1 MIEALINYLGNGN
14 PQLFRELKGRLKPRN
29 ILLTSAL
36 SLLGQFILFI
46 SFQAQLPTRYDAVQN
61 LTNRYCTGT
70 TKYDL
75 PGCLAD
81 GFGNAIINWQLWSWD
96 VFTWLNI
103 IVSFGLLAAGSYLL
117 INDLATEQRRDTLN
131 FIRLSPQSPQ
141 SILLGKMLGVP
152 ALLYVA
158 VVLALPLHFWMGLN
172 AKIHVMEIISF
183 DAVVIGASFLYYSA
197 ALIFGLVGSWLG
209 GFQPWLGS
217 GALLGYLIFTKQTFT
232 SNFPTNNPVNFFGLL
247 NPYFLMPY
255 FDIEIDRKFSFA
267 IPNFKSFS
275 WFIFSIGE
283 SFITTAVFAV
293 AVYFIGAYFFWQSL
307 QRCFR
312 DPNVTMLSKK
322 QSYLL
327 TAVFNLIILG
337 CADWRELIFD
347 GPSRSYSYVLQENI
361 GLLMILNLG
370 LFLYL
375 IAAIIP
381 GRQTLQDWARYRHI
395 TQPKELGKTSLTDDL
410 IWGEKS
416 PGILAI
422 AINAIMSVTC
432 LSCFALIS
440 QVSIEDKMNTWM
452 ALLFAGSL
460 AVIYA
465 ALTQLILFM
474 KNEQRQ
480 LWAAGVLMSVIILPP
495 IFLGIFFN
503 RPDNY
508 PVVWL
513 FSIAAPLIALSS
525 SRSGDGLPLAYFLAI
540 LGHFAIATFL
550 ISQLTRKLKK
560 AGESATKAL
569 LAGTES
575 AIS

>member
-1 MIEALINYLGNGN
+1 MIQALINYLGNGN

-36 SLLGQFILFI
+36 SLLGQFILFM
-46 SFQAQLPTRYDAVQN
+46 SFQALLPTRRDGLQN
-61 LTNRYCTGT
+61 LTNRYCTST
-70 TKYDL
+70 TEYDL
-75 PGCLAD
+75 PRCLAD
-81 GFGNAIINWQLWSWD
+81 RFGNVMINWQLWSWD

-141 SILLGKMLGVP
+141 SILWGKMLGVP

-197 ALIFGLVGSWLG
+197 ALLFGLVSSWLG

-232 SNFPTNNPVNFFGLL
+232 SNFPANNPVNFFGLL

-255 FDIEIDRKFSFA
+255 FDIEIDNKFSFT
-267 IPNFKSFS
+267 IPNFKSFH

-293 AVYFIGAYFFWQSL
+293 VVYFIGAYFFWQSL

-327 TAVFNLIILG
+327 TAVFNFIILG
-337 CADWRELIFD
+337 CADWQDLIFD
-347 GPSRSYSYVLQENI
+347 KLPRTYSIQENF
-361 GLLMILNLG
+361 GFLMVLNLG

-375 IAAIIP
+375 IAAITP

-395 TQPKELGKTSLTDDL
+395 EQTKELGKTSLIQDL

-422 AINAIMSVTC
+422 AINAIMSVTW
-432 LSCFALIS
+432 LSCFVLIS

-452 ALLFAGSL
+452 ALLLAGSL

-480 LWAAGVLMSVIILPP
+480 LWATGVLMSVIILPP
-495 IFLGIFFN
+495 IFLGIFFH

-525 SRSGDGLPLAYFLAI
+525 SRSTDGLSLAYFLAI

-550 ISQLTRKLKK
+550 VSQLTRKLKK

-569 LAGTES
+569 LAGS
-575 AIS
+575 

>member
-61 LTNRYCTGT
+61 LTHRYCTGT
-70 TKYDL
+70 IKSDL

-81 GFGNAIINWQLWSWD
+81 GFGNVIINWQLWSWD
-96 VFTWLNI
+96 VFTWVNI

-158 VVLALPLHFWMGLN
+158 VILALPLHLWMGLN
-172 AKIHVMEIISF
+172 AKIPVMEIISF
-183 DAVVIGASFLYYSA
+183 DAIVIGASFFYYSA
-197 ALIFGLVGSWLG
+197 ALLFGLVGSWLG
-209 GFQPWLGS
+209 VFQPWLGI
-217 GALLGYLIFTKQTFT
+217 GALLGYLTFTKEAL
-232 SNFPTNNPVNFFGLL
+232 SYNFYANNPASFFGLL

-255 FDIEIDRKFSFA
+255 FDIEIDEKFSFA
-267 IPNFKSFS
+267 IPNFKSFH
-275 WFIFSIGE
+275 WFMLSIGE
-283 SFITTAVFAV
+283 SFITMAVFAV
-293 AVYFIGAYFFWQSL
+293 VVYFIGAYFFWQSL

-312 DPNVTMLSKK
+312 DPNITMLSKK

-327 TAVFNLIILG
+327 TAVFNFIILG
-337 CADWRELIFD
+337 CADWKDLIFD
-347 GPSRSYSYVLQENI
+347 KLPRTYSIQENF
-361 GLLMILNLG
+361 GFLMVLNLG

-375 IAAIIP
+375 IAAITP
-381 GRQTLQDWARYRHI
+381 GRQTLQDWTRYRHI
-395 TQPKELGKTSLTDDL
+395 EQTKELSKTSLIQDL

-422 AINAIMSVTC
+422 AINVIMSVTC

-440 QVSIEDKMNTWM
+440 QVSIESKTNAWM
-452 ALLFAGSL
+452 ALVLAGSL
-460 AVIYA
+460 AVIFA

-503 RPDNY
+503 RPENY
-508 PVVWL
+508 PIVWL
-513 FSIAAPLIALSS
+513 FSIAAPVIVLSPLS
-525 SRSGDGLPLAYFLAI
+525 INGLPLAYFLAI

-550 ISQLTRKLKK
+550 VSQLTRKLKK

-569 LAGTES
+569 LAGSES
-575 AIS
+575 AV